1 MTKHNQI
8 RSEVTF
14 ITAEDCEKCKYC
26 CSFKKSSLWG
36 LPVINREEMENLKAI
51 YSEIKFKKVKRN
63 DCDGYIFDMEN
74 DYSGDDPLEEIPCPF
89 NKNGCILGEN
99 KLFECAVWPFRAMK
113 KNNDIVIAFC
123 VDCPF
128 FVKTDLQKIES
139 LLKNGLGKK
148 ILDYA
153 KKFPASVK
161 DYKENYHVFGK
172 NY

>member
-1 MTKHNQI
+1 
-8 RSEVTF
+8 
-14 ITAEDCEKCKYC
+14 
-26 CSFKKSSLWG
+26 
-36 LPVINREEMENLKAI
+36 
-51 YSEIKFKKVKRN
+51 
-63 DCDGYIFDMEN
+63 
-74 DYSGDDPLEEIPCPF
+74 
-89 NKNGCILGEN
+89 
-99 KLFECAVWPFRAMK
+99 
-113 KNNDIVIAFC
+113 VIAFC